1 MAPLKV
7 LPDNPPEALRR
18 TRREPRSAV
27 LLPMLL
33 TSGSGEKVPA
43 VLLNLSAS
51 GLLVLV
57 DVRFSP
63 VLPPPPGARLEGEF
77 FLDDIE
83 VRRALLEV
91 VRVESRDA
99 HLVAL
104 SCTFVETS
112 AEVPTRIRAKVASS
126 LAAARRQGGRR
137 DS

>member
-18 TRREPRSAV
+18 TRREPRSAM

-63 VLPPPPGARLEGEF
+63 VLPPPPGLAS
-77 FLDDIE
+77 
-83 VRRALLEV
+83 RASFSWPT
-91 VRVESRDA
+91 SRSA
-99 HLVAL
+99 PPSWK
-104 SCTFVETS
+104 SCGSKTVTL
-112 AEVPTRIRAKVASS
+112 T
-126 LAAARRQGGRR
+126 
-137 DS
+137 

>member
-7 LPDNPPEALRR
+7 LPDDPPEALRR

-43 VLLNLSAS
+43 VLLNVSAS
-51 GLLVLV
+51 GLLALV

-83 VRRALLEV
+83 VRHTLLEV
-91 VRVESRDA
+91 VRVENRDT

-104 SCTFVETS
+104 SCTFVQTA
-112 AEVPTRIRAKVASS
+112 AEVSTRIRAKVVSS
-126 LAAARRQGGRR
+126 LAANRRSGRR